1 MLNMREMSLFISVS
15 CNYSPFSQG
24 VPQNDTPIWSFYPH
38 PSVQISVDLSAVCFG
53 QLPVIFPEVIS
64 DILRTVTP
72 GDVFVETVF
81 SGVGKVVYGSYRIC
95 PVIIIYVIVP
105 EISPH

>member
-1 MLNMREMSLFISVS
+1 MLFVT
-15 CNYSPFSQG
+15 Y
-24 VPQNDTPIWSFYPH
+24 
-38 PSVQISVDLSAVCFG
+38 PSVQRPCNLSEIV
-53 QLPVIFPEVIS
+53 P

-81 SGVGKVVYGSYRIC
+81 FGVGKVVYGSYRIC

-105 EISPH
+105 GISLH